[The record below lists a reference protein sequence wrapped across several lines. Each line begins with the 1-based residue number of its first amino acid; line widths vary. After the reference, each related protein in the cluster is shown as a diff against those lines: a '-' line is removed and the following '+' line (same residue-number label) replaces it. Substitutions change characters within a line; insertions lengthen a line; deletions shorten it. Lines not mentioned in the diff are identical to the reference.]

1 MKTPRVSI
9 LLPVFNAAAT
19 LAETLQSIQAQSCE
33 DFEVVAIDDGSED
46 ESGDLLLEWSRR
58 DSRFRVLLADH
69 QGIVEAPNRGLALC
83 RGAYVARMDAD
94 DRMHPERLE
103 KQLVWLEGDLGLSVV
118 SCLVEIF
125 PRGETGEG
133 MLVYEAWLNGLVDS
147 AAIEREF
154 FVESPIAN
162 PSAMMRREE
171 LVALGGYQDRGWP
184 EDYDLWLRYRAAGRR
199 FAKVPEVLHYWREHP
214 QRATHVQGRYSVE
227 NFLRAKAHYLCAGPL
242 QERDGL
248 AVWGAGKTGRRLAK
262 HLEREGRAPDVFVD
276 IAPKKIGG
284 TLRRKPVIGP
294 DDLPAWWTRHER
306 PILLAAVASRGARA
320 LIREALD
327 GWGLIEG
334 NDFLCVA

>member
-1 MKTPRVSI
+1 MKAPRVSI
-9 LLPVFNAAAT
+9 LLPVFKAAAT

-46 ESGDLLLEWSRR
+46 ESGDLLLEWSRC
-58 DSRFRVLLADH
+58 DPRFRVLLADH
-69 QGIVEAPNRGLALC
+69 QGIVEAPNQGLALC
-83 RGAYVARMDAD
+83 RGEYVARMDAD

-103 KQLVWLEGDLGLSVV
+103 KQLAWLEGDLGLSVV

-125 PRGETGEG
+125 PREETGEG

-184 EDYDLWLRYRAAGRR
+184 EDYDLWLRYRAAGKR

-214 QRATHVQGRYSVE
+214 RRATHVQGRYSVE

-294 DDLPAWWTRHER
+294 DDLSAWWTRHER

-320 LIREALD
+320 LIRAALD
-327 GWGLIEG
+327 GWGLLEG

>member
-1 MKTPRVSI
+1 MQTPRVSV

-19 LAETLQSIQAQSCE
+19 LAETLESIQAQSCE
-33 DFEVVAIDDGSED
+33 DFEVMAIDDGSED
-46 ESGDLLLEWSRR
+46 ESGDLLLEWTLR
-58 DSRFRVLLADH
+58 DRRFRTLISDH
-69 QGIVEAPNRGLALC
+69 RGIVEAPNRGLAFC

-103 KQLVWLEGDLGLSVV
+103 KQLAWLEGDPTLSVV

-125 PRGETGEG
+125 PREETGEG
-133 MLVYEAWLNGLVDS
+133 MLVYEAWLNGLVGS

-276 IAPKKIGG
+276 IAPQKIGG

-294 DDLPAWWTRHER
+294 EDLPAWRVRHER

-320 LIREALD
+320 LIRRHLREE
-327 GWGLIEG
+327 GWVEG
-334 NDFLCVA
+334 ADFLCVA

>member
-1 MKTPRVSI
+1 MKTPRVSV

-46 ESGDLLLEWSRR
+46 GSGDILLEWNRC
-58 DSRFRVLLADH
+58 DSRFRALLSDH

-103 KQLVWLEGDLGLSVV
+103 KQLAWLEGDPNLSVV

-125 PRGETGEG
+125 PRAETGEG
-133 MLVYEAWLNGLVDS
+133 MLVYEDWLNGLVDS

-162 PSAMMRREE
+162 PSAMMRRRE

-214 QRATHVQGRYSVE
+214 RRATHVQSRYSVE
-227 NFLRAKAHYLCAGPL
+227 NFLRAKAHYLCAGAAA
-242 QERDGL
+242 RS
-248 AVWGAGKTGRRLAK
+248 
-262 HLEREGRAPDVFVD
+262 GRAGRLGRGQD
-276 IAPKKIGG
+276 
-284 TLRRKPVIGP
+284 
-294 DDLPAWWTRHER
+294 R
-306 PILLAAVASRGARA
+306 PSARQALGARGPRSRCICRYRDSRKSA
-320 LIREALD
+320 APCGASPWLGRMTYRRGGRATS
-327 GWGLIEG
+327 GRFYWRPWRRGG
-334 NDFLCVA
+334 RGR

>member
-1 MKTPRVSI
+1 MKTPRVSV
-9 LLPVFNAAAT
+9 LLPVFNAATT
-19 LAETLQSIQAQSCE
+19 LAETLRSIQAQSCE

-46 ESGDLLLEWSRR
+46 GSGDILLEWSRR
-58 DSRFRVLLADH
+58 DPRFRVLLADH
-69 QGIVEAPNRGLALC
+69 QGIVETPNRGLALC
-83 RGAYVARMDAD
+83 QGAYVARMDAD

-103 KQLVWLEGDLGLSVV
+103 KQLAWLEGDPGLNVV

-125 PRGETGEG
+125 PCEGTGEG

-171 LVALGGYQDRGWP
+171 LVDLGGYQDRGWP
-184 EDYDLWLRYRAAGRR
+184 EDYDLWLRYRAAGRC

-294 DDLPAWWTRHER
+294 EDLLAWWTRHER
-306 PILLAAVASRGARA
+306 PILLAAVASRGARV

>member
-1 MKTPRVSI
+1 MKTPRVSV

-19 LAETLQSIQAQSCE
+19 LTETLASIQAQSWE
-33 DFEVVAIDDGSED
+33 NFEVVGIDDGSED
-46 ESGDLLLEWSRR
+46 ESGDMLLEWSRR
-58 DSRFRVLLADH
+58 DGRFRALLADH
-69 QGIVEAPNRGLALC
+69 GGIVAAPNRGLPWC
-83 RGAYVARMDAD
+83 RGEYVARMDAD

-103 KQLVWLEGDLGLSVV
+103 KQLAWLEADRSLSVV

-125 PRGETGEG
+125 PRAATGEG

-154 FVESPIAN
+154 FIESPIAH

-214 QRATHVQGRYSVE
+214 RRATHVQGRYSVE

-248 AVWGAGKTGRRLAK
+248 VIWGAGKTGRRLAK
-262 HLEREGRAPDVFVD
+262 HLEREGRAPSVFVD

-294 DDLPAWWTRHER
+294 EDLPAWWLRHER
-306 PILLAAVASRGARA
+306 PILLSAVASRGARA
-320 LIREALD
+320 LIREALA
-327 GWGLIEG
+327 GLGLIEG
-334 NDFLCVA
+334 KDFLCVA

>member
-1 MKTPRVSI
+1 MKTPRVSV
-9 LLPVFNAAAT
+9 LLPVFNASTT

-46 ESGDLLLEWSRR
+46 GSGDILLEWSRR
-58 DSRFRVLLADH
+58 DPRFRVLLTDH

-83 RGAYVARMDAD
+83 QSAYVARMDAD

-103 KQLVWLEGDLGLSVV
+103 KQLAWLERDLGLSVV

-125 PRGETGEG
+125 PREETGEG

-147 AAIEREF
+147 AEIEREF

-162 PSAMMRREE
+162 PSAMMRRED
-171 LVALGGYQDRGWP
+171 LVDLGGYQDRGWP
-184 EDYDLWLRYRAAGRR
+184 EDYDLWLRYRAAGRC

-214 QRATHVQGRYSVE
+214 RRATHVQGRYSVE

-284 TLRRKPVIGP
+284 TLRRKSVIGP
-294 DDLPAWWTRHER
+294 EDLLAWWTRHER

>member
-46 ESGDLLLEWSRR
+46 GSGDLLLEWSRR
-58 DSRFRVLLADH
+58 DRRFRALLSDH
-69 QGIVEAPNRGLALC
+69 RGIVEAPNRGLALC

-103 KQLVWLEGDLGLSVV
+103 KQLAWLEGDPSLSVV

-125 PRGETGEG
+125 PRAETGEG

-154 FVESPIAN
+154 FIESPIAN

-171 LVALGGYQDRGWP
+171 LVDLGGYQDRGWP

-214 QRATHVQGRYSVE
+214 RRATHVQGRYSVE

-242 QERDGL
+242 QERDGVV
-248 AVWGAGKTGRRLAK
+248 VWGAGKTGRRLAK

-294 DDLPAWWTRHER
+294 DDLSAWWTRHER
-306 PILLAAVASRGARA
+306 PMLLAAVASRGARA
-320 LIREALD
+320 LIREALAEL
-327 GWGLIEG
+327 GLVEG
-334 NDFLCVA
+334 SDFLCMA

>member
-1 MKTPRVSI
+1 MKAPRVSI

-46 ESGDLLLEWSRR
+46 ESGDLLLEWSRC
-58 DSRFRVLLADH
+58 DCRFRALLSDH
-69 QGIVEAPNRGLALC
+69 RGIVEAPNQGLALC
-83 RGAYVARMDAD
+83 RGEYVARMDAD

-103 KQLVWLEGDLGLSVV
+103 KQLAWLEGDLGLSVV

-125 PRGETGEG
+125 PREETGEG

-147 AAIEREF
+147 TAIEREF

-184 EDYDLWLRYRAAGRR
+184 EDYDLWLRYRAAGKR

-214 QRATHVQGRYSVE
+214 RRATHVQGRYSVGE
-227 NFLRAKAHYLCAGPL
+227 FPPRQSALS
-242 QERDGL
+242 
-248 AVWGAGKTGRRLAK
+248 
-262 HLEREGRAPDVFVD
+262 
-276 IAPKKIGG
+276 
-284 TLRRKPVIGP
+284 LRRATARAGWASR
-294 DDLPAWWTRHER
+294 LGCGQNRSPARQAFGARRPRARCICRYRAQENRRH
-306 PILLAAVASRGARA
+306 LAAQARDRA
-320 LIREALD
+320 
-327 GWGLIEG
+327 G
-334 NDFLCVA
+334 

>member
-1 MKTPRVSI
+1 MKTPRVSV

-19 LAETLQSIQAQSCE
+19 LAETLESIQAQSCE

-46 ESGDLLLEWSRR
+46 ESGDILLEWSCR
-58 DSRFRVLLADH
+58 DPRFRVLLADH

-103 KQLVWLEGDLGLSVV
+103 KQLAWLEGNPGLSVV

-125 PRGETGEG
+125 PREETGEG

-162 PSAMMRREE
+162 PSAMMRCEE

-214 QRATHVQGRYSVE
+214 RRATHVQGRYSVE

-248 AVWGAGKTGRRLAK
+248 VVWGAGKTGRRLAK

-294 DDLPAWWTRHER
+294 DDLSAWWTRHER